1 LTGNQKAKLKG
12 MESPARE
19 TRPAGEVSDY
29 RYRMTTY
36 VNFPYMLDPC
46 LLESLAKAG
55 FYYTGIGKRLQCF
68 KCHCT
73 IESEAFGLLAI
84 QEYARLYPSC
94 ELSRT
99 QSLANN
105 GSLDSIQSAQLRGVD
120 SHRWSSGDQPAL
132 SQQGFHTTSYNPGHL
147 TMHTYRDPAA
157 VLPKAT
163 MKREDNR
170 LKTFQSWP
178 RDSPVSAAE
187 LAKAGFFFL
196 GPSDRVQCFCCR
208 GILTEWVLGDRP
220 LQEHRKHFPN
230 CEFVLGREAGNVP
243 MVQAPRPTDAVDGQI
258 LGQIQ
263 RMSVEDVVL
272 ASQPVYPEM
281 ETEQT
286 RLGTF
291 QNWPSYASIQPELLA
306 RAGFFFTGGEKKEI
320 KCFYCDGGLRNWEPN
335 DDPWREHAKWFPR
348 SKRKLKKKG
357 QHFIHNQ
364 DQQLKKGKLVI
375 KQNKSGNTME
385 KNNNFTSWFQTC
397 YKLGSKRREGQSMI
411 RFYPAV
417 GALERQNQHINLG
430 FWRLFCTEPAQNQRP
445 SETPQKGGGMHFG
458 LAVPEA
464 ELSTEEQLRR
474 LQEERTCKVCM
485 DKEVS
490 IVFIPCGHLV
500 VCQECA
506 PSLVRCPICRSTI
519 RGSVRTFMS

>member
-1 LTGNQKAKLKG
+1 

-306 RAGFFFTGGEKKEI
+306 RAGFFFTEAEGI
-320 KCFYCDGGLRNWEPN
+320 TQCFYCDGGLRNWEPN

-348 SKRKLKKKG
+348 
-357 QHFIHNQ
+357 QHPFCISQ
-364 DQQLKKGKLVI
+364 GP
-375 KQNKSGNTME
+375 G
-385 KNNNFTSWFQTC
+385 
-397 YKLGSKRREGQSMI
+397 
-411 RFYPAV
+411 YPASLRKHV
-417 GALERQNQHINLG
+417 VSSEDLLSLLQSPMVQQALQMGFDRGAVESLIQSKYLLTGAQYASISELVSDLLQTGEQETGRTEVTG
-430 FWRLFCTEPAQNQRP
+430 EPAQNQRP
-445 SETPQKGGGMHFG
+445 SETPQVRQEGVTVQPKEK
-458 LAVPEA
+458 VPEA